1 MAVESMQMVSIIG
14 KFQQLEDVIEACLDA
29 GCFHPESTADIT
41 ADVKGF
47 SQINDE
53 NPYGGRLQKFH
64 EALDYCGIKP
74 ELVPIP
80 EDLSDD
86 DVDVYINRLDKNLHT
101 VQTRRDQ
108 LQKEIAEKEYAITQ
122 LQHFYSLDIPLDKV
136 FSSEFIKVRF
146 GRLPVESYEK
156 LRAYRPNPYILFVP
170 CSHDD
175 SYYWGMYLAPLDG
188 MEEVDRIFASLF
200 FEQLQMPESTGTP
213 QEAVAFLEKRL
224 DTLRGRLREQDK
236 IIDRYFTEHREE
248 CMQLYSQVKRN
259 YDAFELRRYA
269 SRYGRS
275 FMLLGWVPESQLVGF
290 KGCIDRVDGIEVEY
304 SRPEQS
310 KRFEPPTKLRNR
322 KPFRPFEYYVK
333 LYGVPNYREADPTA
347 LVAITYT
354 ILFGIMFAD
363 LGQGIV
369 LAIAGWLM
377 WKLKRMDVGK
387 ILIPCGICGAFFGCV
402 FGSVFGYEDL
412 LNPLYRLLGFE
423 EKPID
428 VMEDATYL
436 LAFSIGIGV
445 VLVLVA
451 MIANVYSSLKRRDYG
466 SAFFGHNGLAGI
478 LLYGS
483 ILGTAAV
490 VVTGVNFPVLPLV
503 LVGILLPV
511 VLIFFKE
518 PLGKLAAGRKDWK
531 PEKWGDY
538 ILENIFELFEIILSY
553 LTNTVSFLRVG
564 AFVLVHAGM
573 MMVFFS
579 LADILPPGVDIVMI
593 VFGNAFVTVLEG
605 LLVSIQVLRLEFY
618 EMFSRFYIG
627 EGHPFE
633 PVAVKAE

>member
-14 KFQQLEDVIEACLDA
+14 KYARLEDAIEACLDA
-29 GCFHPESTADIT
+29 GCYHPESTADIT
-41 ADVKGF
+41 SDVKGF

-64 EALDYCGIKP
+64 EIFEYCGVSP

-80 EDLSDD
+80 DNLSDD
-86 DVDVYINRLDKNLHT
+86 EVETYINKLDQNLHT
-101 VQTRRDQ
+101 VQTKRDQ
-108 LQKEIAEKEYAITQ
+108 LQKEIEEKRYAVSQ
-122 LQHFYSLDIPLDKV
+122 LEHFFSLDIELDKV
-136 FSSEFIKVRF
+136 FSSQFVKVRF
-146 GRLPVESYEK
+146 GRLPADSYEK
-156 LRAYRPNPYILFVP
+156 LKAYRPNPYILFLP
-170 CSHDD
+170 CSQDEN
-175 SYYWGMYLAPLDG
+175 YYWGMYLAPLDG
-188 MEEVDRIFASLF
+188 VEEVDRVFASLF
-200 FEQLQMPESTGTP
+200 FERLRIPDAPGTP
-213 QEAVAFLEKRL
+213 QEAVAYLEKQL
-224 DTLRGRLREQDK
+224 ESLADQLADQDK
-236 IIDRYFTEHREE
+236 MIDNYFKNHRLE

-259 YDAFELRRYA
+259 YDAFEIRRYA
-269 SRYGRS
+269 SRYAGS
-275 FMLLGWVPESQLVGF
+275 FMLLGWVPEKSLDVF
-290 KGCIDRVDGIEVEY
+290 HKYMDKVDGVETEY
-304 SRPEQS
+304 SKPEQS
-310 KRFEPPTKLRNR
+310 KRFEPPTKLRNH

-333 LYGVPNYREADPTA
+333 LYGVPNYKEADPTV

-363 LGQGIV
+363 LGQGII
-369 LAIAGWLM
+369 LTIAGWFM
-377 WKLKRMDVGK
+377 WRFKRMDVGK
-387 ILIPCGICGAFFGCV
+387 ILIPCGVSGALFGCV
-402 FGSVFGYEDL
+402 FGSAFGYEHL
-412 LNPLYRLLGFE
+412 LDPLYHLMGFS

-428 VMEDATYL
+428 VMENATYL

-451 MIANVYSSLKRRDYG
+451 MVANVYSSLKRRDYG

-478 LLYGS
+478 LLYSS
-483 ILGTAAV
+483 ILGTAGIMI
-490 VVTGVNFPVLPLV
+490 TGVDLPTLPII
-503 LVGILLPV
+503 LLGILLPV
-511 VLIFFKE
+511 LLIFLKE
-518 PLGKLAAGRKDWK
+518 PLGKLVAGRKDWK

-538 ILENIFELFEIILSY
+538 ILENVFELFEIILSY

-579 LADILPPGVDIVMI
+579 LAEILPGPASIVMI
-593 VFGNAFVTVLEG
+593 IFGNAFVTVLEG

-633 PVAVKAE
+633 PVTVKAE

>member
-1 MAVESMQMVSIIG
+1 MAVEAMQMVSIIG
-14 KFQQLEDVIEACLDA
+14 KYAQLEDVIEACLDA
-29 GCFHPESTADIT
+29 GCYHPESTADIT

-64 EALDYCGIKP
+64 EIFEYCQVKA

-80 EDLSDD
+80 ESLSDD
-86 DVDVYINRLDKNLHT
+86 EVETFINKLDRNLHT
-101 VQTRRDQ
+101 VQTEREK
-108 LQKEIAEKEYAITQ
+108 LQKDMEEKTYAVSQ
-122 LQHFYSLDIPLDKV
+122 LEHFFSLDIALDEV
-136 FSSEFIKVRF
+136 FSSQFIKVRF
-146 GRLPVESYEK
+146 GRLPADSYEK
-156 LRAYRPNPYILFVP
+156 LKAYRPNPYILFMP
-170 CSHDD
+170 CSHDED
-175 SYYWGMYLAPLDG
+175 YYWGMYLAPLDG
-188 MEEVDRIFASLF
+188 AEEVDRVFASLF
-200 FEQLQMPESTGTP
+200 FERLRIPDSSGTP
-213 QEAVAFLEKRL
+213 QAAVAYLQKELEGLKDRL
-224 DTLRGRLREQDK
+224 AEQDK
-236 IIDRYFTEHREE
+236 MIDNYFKNHRLE

-259 YDAFELRRYA
+259 YDAFEIRRYA
-269 SRYGRS
+269 SRYAGS
-275 FMLLGWVPESQLVGF
+275 FMLLGWVPEKSLAAF
-290 KGCIDRVDGIEVEY
+290 HKYMDAVDGIEVEY
-304 SRPEQS
+304 NKPEQS
-310 KRFEPPTKLRNR
+310 KRFEPPTKLRNH

-333 LYGVPNYREADPTA
+333 LYGVPNYKEADPTI

-369 LAIAGWLM
+369 LAVAGYIM
-377 WKLKRMDVGK
+377 WKWKRMDVGK
-387 ILIPCGICGAFFGCV
+387 ILIPCGISGALFGCV
-402 FGSVFGYEDL
+402 FGSVFGYEHVLD
-412 LNPLYRLLGFE
+412 PVYRILGFS

-428 VMEDATYL
+428 VMESATTL

-445 VLVLVA
+445 VLILIA
-451 MIANVYSSLKRRDYG
+451 MVSNVYSSLKRRDYG
-466 SAFFGHNGLAGI
+466 SAIFGHNGLAG
-478 LLYGS
+478 LLFYGS
-483 ILGTAAV
+483 ILGFAAV
-490 VVTGVNFPVLPLV
+490 ALTGSSFPTLPIVLFGMVLPV
-503 LVGILLPV
+503 I
-511 VLIFFKE
+511 LIFFKE
-518 PLGKLAAGRKDWK
+518 PLGKLVARKEDWK

-538 ILENIFELFEIILSY
+538 VLENVFELFEVILSY

-579 LADILPPGVDIVMI
+579 LAEILPGPVSIIMI

-633 PVAVKAE
+633 PVAVKAD